1 MTLIKK
7 QSRMITSL
15 ALAALMVGAGQLTG
29 SISGVITDT
38 TSRGLPGATIIATSD
53 EGAVR
58 RTTTDVNGRY
68 SFAGLPPGLY
78 RVEVSMPGFE
88 ARARELTVVSAREEI
103 WSGALLVAPPL
114 GAGSIERRLM
124 NIIGSNARDCGRHD
138 SGASDAALQRSLEC
152 ALASASAGEPFA
164 VIVQSASDT
173 SHAGFGLLAGTDRVV
188 HVFRYDKGGVMFQ
201 AEPCPVTD
209 LMLRRHAFACGPR
222 PA

>member
-1 MTLIKK
+1 MTIIKK
-7 QSRMITSL
+7 QSRMVTILGFS
-15 ALAALMVGAGQLTG
+15 ALMVGASQLTG
-29 SISGVITDT
+29 SIAGVITDT

-68 SFAGLPPGLY
+68 SFAGLPPGAY

-88 ARARELTVVSAREEI
+88 ARARDLSVVSGRDEI
-103 WSGALLVAPPL
+103 WSGALLLAPPL

-124 NIIGSNARDCGRHD
+124 RVIGSNARDCGRHD
-138 SGASDAALQRSLEC
+138 SAASDAALQRSLEC
-152 ALASASAGEPFA
+152 ALASAGAGEPFA
-164 VIVQSASDT
+164 VIVQSASDS
-173 SHAGFGLLAGTDRVV
+173 SHAGFGLLGGTDGVV
-188 HVFRYDKGGVMFQ
+188 QVFRYDKGGVMFH
-201 AEPCPVTD
+201 AEPCPATD